1 MTNYQRGISDD
12 LKRLGISG
20 IDPRHIEGYMRLE
33 HSTLSNL
40 SPAQFKAEVS
50 LCSECVLQGG
60 VERAEE
66 NAMSFGL

>member
-12 LKRLGISG
+12 LKSLGMSG

-33 HSTLSNL
+33 YSTLNGL
-40 SPAQFKAEVS
+40 SASQFRAEVS
-50 LCSECVLQGG
+50 LCAECVVQGG